1 MIRFGD
7 GSKYM
12 SMKYD
17 AAGRLLRRT
26 TRVPFRDIAVSGKLQ
41 QERAKVDLA
50 ALSSRFVAR
59 NGAAASAKSTAG
71 ASSASSSASSSAPA
85 TTSQGASSSAS
96 SSGVRAAALSGN
108 AFGMTDYDYCGN
120 VEYTNDKA
128 VLYHS
133 EGYVTFDKNQQPEF
147 HYYLK
152 DHLGNVRVVVNERDS
167 VEQVTHYYPFGGSFG
182 DGVGSSVQDY
192 LYSGKELTRF
202 NALNW
207 YNYGARWYDPDTLR
221 WNGVDPMA
229 EKYTTVSPYNFCLNN
244 PVRYIDPDGKK
255 VYLYATTLPGTNIPF
270 ATHTFIVITDN
281 KDNVKKYFA
290 FGSEYDGIKG
300 ATGGRLMQRIYNQDI
315 DVYNGNDT
323 EHLKAK
329 IPISTPANMKDE
341 EFENRISEV
350 AESFGNNESITY
362 MFIPIKETQG
372 NCNTSS
378 STILLKSGLSPKDL
392 ENLNKLIPGVVT
404 GFDSYTRPWTKKEQ
418 EEAVLRERKV
428 NEIKKEIGGH

>member
-26 TRVPFRDIAVSGKLQ
+26 TRVPFEDIAVSGKLQ
-41 QERAKVDLA
+41 QVTAKADLS
-50 ALSSRFVAR
+50 ALSSRLIAR
-59 NGAAASAKSTAG
+59 NGAASAAGTAG
-71 ASSASSSASSSAPA
+71 ASSGSSAASPSLAPSTTLQGTPSSVSSSVVPA
-85 TTSQGASSSAS
+85 I
-96 SSGVRAAALSGN
+96 SGKVSMRT
-108 AFGMTDYDYCGN
+108 FGMTDYDYCGN
-120 VEYTNDKA
+120 VD
-128 VLYHS
+128 HS

-152 DHLGNVRVVVNERDS
+152 DHLGNVRVVFNERDS
-167 VEQVTHYYPFGGSFG
+167 VEQVTHYYPFGGSFA
-182 DGVGSSVQDY
+182 DGVGSSTQDY

-207 YNYGARWYDPDTLR
+207 YNYGARWYDPTTLR

-244 PVRYIDPDGKK
+244 PMRYIDPDGKK

>member
-1 MIRFGD
+1 MKLLQDKYSMNDTVHTTAVPGIRVSRGQELELTAAQVQESDTTHYIGPYELRGD
-7 GSKYM
+7 RAVFRFDGGHIYI
-12 SMKYD
+12 
-17 AAGRLLRRT
+17 
-26 TRVPFRDIAVSGKLQ
+26 PFTQ
-41 QERAKVDLA
+41 TYQPH
-50 ALSSRFVAR
+50 F
-59 NGAAASAKSTAG
+59 
-71 ASSASSSASSSAPA
+71 
-85 TTSQGASSSAS
+85 
-96 SSGVRAAALSGN
+96 
-108 AFGMTDYDYCGN
+108 FC
-120 VEYTNDKA
+120 
-128 VLYHS
+128 YH
-133 EGYVTFDKNQQPEF
+133 VN
-147 HYYLK
+147 
-152 DHLGNVRVVVNERDS
+152 DHLRNVRVTKIGVGEGGS
-167 VEQVTHYYPFGGSFG
+167 VLQRMNYYPFGGMMA
-182 DGVGSSVQDY
+182 SSTGGAVQPY
-192 LYSGKELTRF
+192 RYTGKELVRF
-202 NALNW
+202 QGLDW
-207 YNYGARWYDPDTLR
+207 LDYWARWYDPTIAR
-221 WNGVDPMA
+221 WNGVDELA
-229 EKYTTVSPYNFCLNN
+229 EKYTSVSPYVYCLNN

-255 VYLYATTLPGTNIPF
+255 AYLYATTLPGTNIPF

-378 STILLKSGLSPKDL
+378 STILLKLGLSPKDL

>member
-1 MIRFGD
+1 MREKQYII
-7 GSKYM
+7 KYNGKHF
-12 SMKYD
+12 STIHLT
-17 AAGRLLRRT
+17 A
-26 TRVPFRDIAVSGKLQ
+26 VPGISVAKGG
-41 QERAKVDLA
+41 EREL
-50 ALSSRFVAR
+50 
-59 NGAAASAKSTAG
+59 ASAEVQESDTVRDVGPFELRGGQAVFRF
-71 ASSASSSASSSAPA
+71 
-85 TTSQGASSSAS
+85 
-96 SSGVRAAALSGN
+96 SGGHIYIPL
-108 AFGMTDYDYCGN
+108 
-120 VEYTNDKA
+120 KA
-128 VLYHS
+128 DHQPHFFYYH
-133 EGYVTFDKNQQPEF
+133 V
-147 HYYLK
+147 K
-152 DHLGNVRVVVNERDS
+152 DHLGNVRVTKIGVGEGGS
-167 VEQVTHYYPFGGSFG
+167 VLQRMNYYPFGGMMA
-182 DGVGSSVQDY
+182 SSTGGAVQPY
-192 LYSGKELTRF
+192 RYTGKELVRF
-202 NALNW
+202 QGLDW
-207 YNYGARWYDPDTLR
+207 LDYWARWYDPTIAR
-221 WNGVDPMA
+221 WNGVDELA
-229 EKYTTVSPYNFCLNN
+229 EKYTSVSPYVYCLNN